1 MKKMIAYF
9 MLALVAFTLFSCN
22 SVKQTVDSGKV
33 SIIDKITKISLVENP
48 ELAGATFAKGVYTG
62 YMLVKKDGKHEK
74 EVKTLED
81 LYFELLQAENADEKP
96 KLAAVNRAGLTVLRA
111 ALITKYG
118 YVQGGL
124 IADAVQIG
132 GGIIDARI
140 KKKLADTD
148 EEKFMTAFIATL
160 KDCVANTPV
169 LEKEI
174 EEECV
179 NCDICERIK
188 KELARNDLTEEER
201 AEYEAML
208 KQYEC
213 DTVNFCGESAN

>member
-22 SVKQTVDSGKV
+22 SVKQTAESGKV

-74 EVKTLED
+74 EVKMLED
-81 LYFELLQAENADEKP
+81 LYFELLQAEKADERP
-96 KLAAVNRAGLTVLRA
+96 TLAAVNRAGLTVLRA
-111 ALITKYG
+111 AMIAKYG
-118 YVQGGL
+118 YVKGGL
-124 IADAVQIG
+124 IADAVEIG

-140 KKKLADTD
+140 KKKLTQTD
-148 EEKFMTAFIATL
+148 EEVFMTAFITTL
-160 KDCVANTPV
+160 KECVANTPV
-169 LEKEI
+169 MEKEL
-174 EEECV
+174 EEERI

-188 KELARNDLTEEER
+188 RELARDDLTDEER
-201 AEYEAML
+201 AEYEKML

-213 DTVNFCGESAN
+213 GDVGFCGETSE